1 MPKLA
6 RAIARSRRL
15 TAAAGM
21 ALAVSSAA
29 AVAALAA
36 SPAANAD
43 TSTTFTYTGG
53 EQTYV
58 VPLGVTSLQVVAI
71 GAGGSDGAGQG
82 GIPGGLGG
90 NGAQV
95 FATLP
100 VSPGQTL
107 YVEVGAGGTVGAAD
121 PFAFLPGGRASD
133 GGGWGGGAS
142 DIRTCGVVANPLGG
156 GCADGS
162 PSSLASRLVIA
173 AGGGGGGAPIGSTSG
188 GNGGQA
194 GAAGQN
200 SGVFPDYA
208 QGGGAPFVGIAGLG
222 GSSAPDHSGA
232 AGGFAMGGAG
242 GAGVA
247 GSSAT
252 GGGGGGGGGYYGG
265 GGGGGSD
272 GTGYAG
278 AGGAGGSSYVTPA
291 ATASSVG
298 SGGFSGGVV
307 ITPVV
312 TDSTPPQLTPVINP
326 PSPDGTNGWYRSDV
340 QVGWNV
346 TDPESAITSQTGC
359 DPQTVT
365 ADTAGESFTCQA
377 TSGGGT
383 SGATVTIKR
392 DATPPSVALAGGPA
406 DGASYSYGSVPPA
419 ATCNA
424 TDATSGLAS
433 CTVSGYGTTLG
444 SHTIVATAIDEA
456 GNTATASATYSV
468 VSAQQISGFFAPV
481 HDNELNVA
489 KGGSTVPLKFTVFD
503 GTTPITDAADV
514 TPSVSHV
521 ACPGASMVAVTVA
534 AATAGSTTLRYD
546 SSGAQ
551 FIYNWKIPSNPGACY
566 QVTMTTSDGVSL
578 SALFQVK

>member
-1 MPKLA
+1 
-6 RAIARSRRL
+6 
-15 TAAAGM
+15 
-21 ALAVSSAA
+21 
-29 AVAALAA
+29 
-36 SPAANAD
+36 
-43 TSTTFTYTGG
+43 
-53 EQTYV
+53 
-58 VPLGVTSLQVVAI
+58 
-71 GAGGSDGAGQG
+71 
-82 GIPGGLGG
+82 
-90 NGAQV
+90 
-95 FATLP
+95 
-100 VSPGQTL
+100 
-107 YVEVGAGGTVGAAD
+107 
-121 PFAFLPGGRASD
+121 
-133 GGGWGGGAS
+133 
-142 DIRTCGVVANPLGG
+142 
-156 GCADGS
+156 
-162 PSSLASRLVIA
+162 
-173 AGGGGGGAPIGSTSG
+173 
-188 GNGGQA
+188 
-194 GAAGQN
+194 
-200 SGVFPDYA
+200 
-208 QGGGAPFVGIAGLG
+208 
-222 GSSAPDHSGA
+222 
-232 AGGFAMGGAG
+232 MGGAG